1 MTLIDL
7 SVTISGAAPEQ
18 VYEVLTD
25 GVKFGEVTGQP
36 GKGGGAPGAYY
47 SLFDGWL
54 EGRQVELVPNERIS
68 QAWRFADWEPGVY
81 SMVRFTLSPAG
92 HGTRLAVHQN
102 GVPEEMREHIA
113 SNWPALYFQPI
124 IKHFAA
130 PSGLRAADGLHVIYV
145 LRAPTGQVW
154 DALTDTEKFGFWFG
168 AQLEGVFT
176 DAAELTGR
184 QVPTQAHP
192 GLGRAMKPYLGTTFS
207 LSVDQFEP
215 NRLLAFRWQ
224 PVTDATG
231 AAYPAETA
239 TLVSFALAEA
249 DGVTNLTVTE
259 SALRDDPRLWRPRE
273 LAMLV
278 EKFLSGARDLRP
290 ITSTRSGT
298 DRSRVSAALPR

>member
-1 MTLIDL
+1 MTLIHL

-18 VYEVLTD
+18 VYELLTD
-25 GVKFGEVTGQP
+25 GGKFGEVTGLP
-36 GKGGGAPGAYY
+36 GEGGDGRGAAF
-47 SLFDGWL
+47 SLFG
-54 EGRQVELVPNERIS
+54 GHVTGCQVDLVPGRTIS
-68 QAWRFADWEPGVY
+68 QAWRSTDWEAGVY

-92 HGTRLAVHQN
+92 HGTRLAVHQD
-102 GVPEEMREHIA
+102 GVPEKMREHIA

-124 IKHFAA
+124 IKHFAGL
-130 PSGLRAADGLHVIYV
+130 SGLRAADGLHVIYP
-145 LRAPTGQVW
+145 LRAPAGQVW
-154 DALTDTEKFGFWFG
+154 DALTDAEKFGFWFG
-168 AQLEGVFT
+168 AQLDGVFT

-184 QVPTQAHP
+184 QIPTQAHP
-192 GLGRAMKPYLGTTFS
+192 GLGRAMKPYLGTTFT
-207 LSVDQFEP
+207 LSVNQVEP

-231 AAYPAETA
+231 AAYPPETA

-249 DGVTNLTVTE
+249 DGITNLTVTE

-290 ITSTRSGT
+290 R
-298 DRSRVSAALPR
+298 ANPRQG